1 MLYFLPINQKRKTSL
16 AKLSYREILLKKKIY
31 FKDMCILY
39 EWEYIDLFSPHNMV
53 ILAFESFQQE
63 QPRLIVLDFFL
74 CLTMFHK
81 ERLIKKKKCGLV
93 LYLLSRNWS
102 KIWKFWTPTWSL
114 EIDTLFF
121 SKLLSAVGW
130 SSNNLSFRK

>member
-53 ILAFESFQQE
+53 ILVFESFQQE

-81 ERLIKKKKCGLV
+81 ERLIKKKKMWISP
-93 LYLLSRNWS
+93 LSP
-102 KIWKFWTPTWSL
+102 PT
-114 EIDTLFF
+114 
-121 SKLLSAVGW
+121 
-130 SSNNLSFRK
+130 